1 MPGESLLFLA
11 IIFVVFILFIKEI
24 FPIDVTALALLAILL
39 ATDLLTIEEAVS
51 GFSNQAVLTVGLM
64 FILSSALVKTGFLEV
79 VADRLSSG
87 NRTPWATITLFLII
101 TSISSA
107 FINNTAAV
115 AIFIPLALHLSGR
128 LNISPSKLL
137 IPLSYAGIYGGTIT
151 LIGTSTNLLVNSI
164 AVDNGIAA
172 FTMFEFSRMGLIFL
186 IFGTL
191 YTAFIVPKILP
202 ARVEVASLTQNY
214 RLSPYL
220 TEMKIDSA
228 SPLMG
233 SSLTKRQIGKNY
245 GVDILAVIRG
255 DFRFDSDFRNLTL
268 KAGDILLVH
277 GTLEHFIELRD
288 KESMLLL
295 TDMKID
301 QSELLGSESTIV
313 EGLVTQGS
321 ELIGSTLRDLDFR
334 NTYDGFVVAVR
345 REEKTL
351 RERVSRIPL
360 QFADTLLIFLPKNR
374 INSLSNQNGLA
385 ILQELDLNIHKVRF
399 WWLSIA
405 VIPLIMITASMGWM
419 NILEAALIGTVIL
432 LLAKS
437 ISIQEA
443 YKAINWSVIVLIA
456 AFVPVGIAMERSGA
470 ADIVASNI
478 IRGGNLFSADIAPF
492 ASLSLLYLV
501 AAILTAVLS
510 NNTAAIVLVPVAL
523 AISQQLGIDPSG
535 MLLAVCFGASTSF
548 MTPMGY
554 QTNLMVYGPGRY
566 HFKDFLIAG
575 LPLNLAFWVL
585 ASIYIPKFWPF

>member
-11 IIFVVFILFIKEI
+11 IIFVAFILFIKEI

-64 FILSSALVKTGFLEV
+64 FILSAALVKTGFLEV

-87 NRTPWATITLFLII
+87 NRAPWATITLFLII

-202 ARVEVASLTQNY
+202 ARVGVSSLTQNY

-220 TEMKIDSA
+220 TEMKIDA
-228 SPLMG
+228 VSPLIG
-233 SSLTKRQIGKNY
+233 SSLTKRQVGKTY

-351 RERVSRIPL
+351 RERVSKIPL

-385 ILQELDLNIHKVRF
+385 ILQELDLDIHKVRF

-405 VIPLIMITASMGWM
+405 VIPLIMITAAVGWM

-432 LLAKS
+432 LLAGS

-443 YKAINWSVIVLIA
+443 YRAINWSVIVLIA

-470 ADIVASNI
+470 ADIVASSI

-501 AAILTAVLS
+501 AAILTASLS

-523 AISQQLGIDPSG
+523 AISQQLGIDPRG

-566 HFKDFLIAG
+566 QFKDFLIAG

>member
-11 IIFVVFILFIKEI
+11 IIFVAFILFIKEI

-39 ATDLLTIEEAVS
+39 ATDLLTIEEAIS

-87 NRTPWATITLFLII
+87 NRAPWATITLFLII

-202 ARVEVASLTQNY
+202 ARIAVSSLTQNY

-228 SPLMG
+228 SPLID

-301 QSELLGSESTIV
+301 QSELLGTESTIV

-385 ILQELDLNIHKVRF
+385 ILQELDLDIHKVRF

-405 VIPLIMITASMGWM
+405 VIPLIMITAAMGWM

-432 LLAKS
+432 LLARS

-443 YKAINWSVIVLIA
+443 YRAINWSVIVLIA

-470 ADIVASNI
+470 ADIVASSI

-501 AAILTAVLS
+501 AAILTASLS

-523 AISQQLGIDPSG
+523 AISQQLGIDPRG

-566 HFKDFLIAG
+566 QFKDFLIAG

>member
-11 IIFVVFILFIKEI
+11 IIFVAFILFIKEI
-24 FPIDVTALALLAILL
+24 FPIDVTALALLAVLL

-202 ARVEVASLTQNY
+202 ARVGVSSLTQNY

-228 SPLMG
+228 SPLTG

-374 INSLSNQNGLA
+374 INSLRNQNGLA
-385 ILQELDLNIHKVRF
+385 ILQELDLDIHKVRF

-405 VIPLIMITASMGWM
+405 VIPLIMITASIGWM

-432 LLAKS
+432 LLARS

-470 ADIVASNI
+470 ADIVASSI

-523 AISQQLGIDPSG
+523 AISQQLGIDPRG

-566 HFKDFLIAG
+566 QFKDFLIAG

>member
-11 IIFVVFILFIKEI
+11 IIFVAFILFIKEI

-87 NRTPWATITLFLII
+87 NRAPWATITLFLII

-202 ARVEVASLTQNY
+202 ARVGVSSLTQNY

-228 SPLMG
+228 SPLTG

-301 QSELLGSESTIV
+301 QSELLGTESTIV

-405 VIPLIMITASMGWM
+405 VIPLIMITAAMGWM

-432 LLAKS
+432 LLARS

-443 YKAINWSVIVLIA
+443 YRAINWSVIVLIA

-470 ADIVASNI
+470 ADIVASSI

-501 AAILTAVLS
+501 AAILTASLS

-523 AISQQLGIDPSG
+523 AISQQLGIDPRG

-566 HFKDFLIAG
+566 QFKDFLIAG